1 MSKAVITWGRMNP
14 PTIGHQKL
22 VDKVKAEA
30 KKRGAM
36 PHVFLT
42 HTSDAKKNPLDYNT
56 KIRVARKAFGSSV
69 TKSNS
74 RTIIEAMK
82 ELQSMG
88 HTEVV
93 LVVGSDRISEFKTL
107 LNKYN
112 GKDFSFNK
120 IEVVS
125 AGDRDPDSD
134 EVSGMSASK
143 LRALAQSGDRDKFDS
158 GLPAGLS
165 KRDKQTLY
173 NRIRK
178 VMGITEEID
187 YDDEDFEF
195 TDKELETFLQMTNL
209 ESLDEDETLDEEFDE
224 FLELN
229 ERAPLT
235 VQQRFAIGRRMRRL
249 QPKIKRRRE
258 IMKRRMADPK
268 RLERRS
274 RKAAIKL
281 LRKRFA
287 GKQGANYA
295 SLSPSAKISVDRII
309 AKKMAMIGK
318 ISKRL
323 MPRIRKAEMER
334 LKSVRSGPKKESL
347 DNQFENFIV
356 EQNAYPVEI
365 IFEEDDEGANAK
377 LTAMLRQA
385 FRDPTER
392 MLVIRALKGGSK
404 TLSNPKLRPFILKLL
419 NRLLDATQDDPSMFA
434 KMRDKLRRMSQ
445 EDELGE
451 GVNDKHIET
460 WTTERS
466 STNPTSPIR
475 KRTAHILKK
484 PNGKFKIVSNDN
496 AGNPRVFGTIGG
508 YDDIKGARSFIKKSM
523 GSLSKMKESQDPD
536 IKDREGTQPAKYH
549 SGLKKSTKIARD
561 RHFKKFAD
569 RDDSNPANYKPAPGD
584 ANAKT
589 KPSQYTKKYQAL
601 YDEDVDTAFNNFM
614 AEQYIEEKALEGLK
628 KKAEKSGISYST
640 LKKVY
645 DRGMAAWK
653 SGHRPGTTPQQWAYA
668 RVNSYITKGKTYHTA
683 DSDLRGEEFTE
694 QGAEKA
700 AKERIRRE
708 KEADKRKHDD
718 MLDRAR
724 TLDVRTKNRATE
736 SVDKKFENMLS
747 EGFTAGISDTMF
759 ATEFEEHKVHGGFAY
774 HPSVM
779 EAGGAGEEGTKKV
792 VKKYKQDTPGEICE
806 AIEFMEKHDI
816 SFSENIY
823 RPLSD
828 KYFEFFREAR
838 DMLALGE
845 IEVNEMN
852 RQILETDIGEFDFY
866 EGEDVPLDCP
876 LVEEE
881 KDVELNK
888 PKRGG
893 PKKFYVYV
901 KDPSTGNVKKVTFGD
916 TTGLKAKINDVG
928 ARKSF
933 AARHQCDTRNDKTS
947 ASYWACRLPR
957 YAASLGMQVDNP
969 GAFW

>member
-365 IFEEDDEGANAK
+365 IFEEDDEGTNAK

-466 STNPTSPIR
+466 SINPTSPIR